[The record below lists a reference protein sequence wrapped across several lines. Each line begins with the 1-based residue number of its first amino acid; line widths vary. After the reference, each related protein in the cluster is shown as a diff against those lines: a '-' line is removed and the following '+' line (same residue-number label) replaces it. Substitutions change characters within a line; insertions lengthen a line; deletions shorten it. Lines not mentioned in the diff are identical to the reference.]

1 MVTQATQDFIFSVV
15 DANQEYNTKF
25 ILLCIFFIYL
35 LFSLW
40 WANFIIPLSAD
51 RDQRAKFPIYQQ
63 VSVKLMR
70 VTAVGFLFFYPI
82 IIGIFMYRE
91 YDIDSLIT
99 LLLTGYSVV
108 TLIGLG
114 IWFLFGLTWVQDLL
128 ALVGIET
135 GRKRGTI
142 IRRRNKN

>member
-1 MVTQATQDFIFSVV
+1 MVSDAVIFQVV
-15 DANQEYNTKF
+15 DANNEYKTKII
-25 ILLCIFFIYL
+25 ILLIFFVYL
-35 LFSLW
+35 IFSLW
-40 WANFIIPLSAD
+40 WANRIIPWGAD

-70 VTAVGFLFFYPI
+70 VGSIAFLFFYPLM
-82 IIGIFMYRE
+82 IGIFMYRD

-99 LLLTGYSVV
+99 LLITGYSVA

-135 GRKRGTI
+135 GRKKGTI
-142 IRRRNKN
+142 IRRRN